1 MLANLIK
8 KWSPM
13 IAGLVLFCSA
23 GLAHASTI
31 TLGSDSY
38 DVSTVT
44 GLHSD
49 FTTLIESTPWWG
61 SQADAKSAVEQVLG
75 TLAPGTNVF
84 FAYELVGG
92 NANAMYLVGGIGQ
105 RYFYTPTVHPG
116 TFAVATLS
124 PVPVPAAVWLFG
136 TALIGLVG
144 MSRRRKV
151 S

>member
-1 MLANLIK
+1 MFANLIK
-8 KWSPM
+8 KWPPM
-13 IAGLVLFCSA
+13 IAGLVLCCSA
-23 GLAHASTI
+23 GLAHAATI

-49 FTTLIESTPWWG
+49 FATQIESTPWWG

-75 TLAPGTNVF
+75 TLGPGNVF
-84 FAYELVGG
+84 FSYELVGG

-105 RYFYTPTVHPG
+105 RYYYTPTAHPG

-136 TALIGLVG
+136 TALIGFVG
-144 MSRRRKV
+144 MSRRRKIA
-151 S
+151 